1 MQIHEITLLTSDEYQ
16 SLRHLIPDIHKSW
29 WLKDISSNDC
39 PNIVAGINGD
49 VFSWAFPGYKRYV
62 RPALRISGV
71 QVRAGEKLTIFAY
84 PWTVLETIDNVTLV
98 LCDIPVTLRIYD
110 KVYSKWENSELKNWL
125 ETWLDRRLKCKSTK
139 KHQRWKTMNQVGIA
153 YTSNK
158 FLTHWVTPMSLT
170 LPISAVIAY
179 LTYPLN
185 NIAALP
191 TWTRVISITMTVL
204 VALCATACALL
215 TGTRAGKSTLA
226 GHIIN
231 TAMLLCA
238 LLCLWCNTTISGCAI
253 MLACAVAG
261 VINISYLQTRKIIK

>member
-39 PNIVAGINGD
+39 PNIVAGINSD
-49 VFSWAFPGYKRYV
+49 VFSWAFPGHKRYV

-110 KVYSKWENSELKNWL
+110 KAYSKWENSELKNWL

-139 KHQRWKTMNQVGIA
+139 KHQRWKTMNQVGLS
-153 YTSNK
+153 YLSNQ
-158 FLTHWVTPMSLT
+158 FLTNWVTPMSLV
-170 LPISAVIAY
+170 LSLGIGVAY
-179 LTYPLN
+179 ITTPLN
-185 NIAALP
+185 HMIQLPAWTQIIA
-191 TWTRVISITMTVL
+191 II
-204 VALCATACALL
+204 L
-215 TGTRAGKSTLA
+215 TCIVT
-226 GHIIN
+226 
-231 TAMLLCA
+231 LCA
-238 LLCLWCNTTISGCAI
+238 LACTILSRSRTTKSVLAGNILNTIMLLTVLAVFWCNTTISGCTI
-253 MLACAVAG
+253 MLSCATIG
-261 VINISYLQTRKIIK
+261 IINMGYLQL